1 MFRRL
6 FRDHPASLGESY
18 FEHFGQ
24 ASRFGA
30 RMVAG
35 GAACVAHAVV
45 PGWFE
50 TTGSR
55 TVAALHAELVRKRA
69 AARAAAEEAR
79 TVEWVI

>member
-1 MFRRL
+1 MLGRL
-6 FRDHPASLGESY
+6 FHDHPASLGESY
-18 FEHFGQ
+18 LEHLGQ

-35 GAACVAHAVV
+35 GAACLVHALV
-45 PGWFE
+45 PALFE

-55 TVAALHAELVRKRA
+55 AVAGLHAELVRKRA

>member
-1 MFRRL
+1 MLRRL
-6 FRDHPASLGESY
+6 FCDHPASLGETY
-18 FEHFGQ
+18 LQHLAAAGG
-24 ASRFGA
+24 FGA

-35 GAACVAHAVV
+35 GAACIVHAAV

-55 TVAALHAELVRKRA
+55 TVADLHAELVRKRA
-69 AARAAAEEAR
+69 ARRAADEQAR